1 MEFELGKPHHGG
13 DPYLAIAECFLRE
26 GKGDAT
32 EVSRIR
38 RIIIHQYNTQ
48 IIVLCV

>member
-1 MEFELGKPHHGG
+1 MEFEPGKPHHGG

-38 RIIIHQYNTQ
+38 RIIIH
-48 IIVLCV
+48 